1 MTLLDTDD
9 TLISQSSSNVNGPKV
24 SVVIPMYNAA
34 AYLQDC
40 LDSVLAQTFR
50 DFEVIC
56 VDDGSPDN
64 CAEIIKA
71 CDDER
76 VRLVQQLNRG
86 LAGAR
91 NTGVRH
97 SKGEYVAFLDSD
109 DRWGPRKL
117 ERHVD
122 HLDANPNIG
131 VSYSASQF
139 MNDDGEDMG
148 IGQHPKCEGISAQ
161 DIFCRNPVG
170 NGSAPV
176 IRRETLN
183 DIKFTR
189 PESGHDD
196 TMYFDESFRQSEDVE
211 CWLRIALSTKWKFAG
226 LSEALTWYRVNGE
239 GLSANWRRQLESWE
253 RSVENNRKIDPV
265 FIAKWEGLARAYQYR
280 YLARRAVQSRDS
292 ESANTLLG
300 LAYKSDS
307 RILLKEFTTTAVT
320 TVCTILLA
328 ILPINL
334 YDRFERKI
342 MAIAAKRGK

>member
-1 MTLLDTDD
+1 MNSFAHTPQDNTI
-9 TLISQSSSNVNGPKV
+9 TVTRPKV

-34 AYLQDC
+34 AYLQEC

-64 CAEIIKA
+64 CAEIVLA
-71 CDDER
+71 CNDER
-76 VRLVQQLNRG
+76 VILVQQQNRG

-91 NTGVRH
+91 NTGVCC
-97 SKGEYVAFLDSD
+97 SVGEYVAFLDSD
-109 DRWGPRKL
+109 DRWDRRKL
-117 ERHVD
+117 EFHVG
-122 HLDANPNIG
+122 HLNANPEVG

-139 MNDDGEDMG
+139 MDDDSNDMG
-148 IGQHPKCEGISAQ
+148 IGQHPKCDNVSPQ

-183 DIKFTR
+183 DIEFIR
-189 PESGHDD
+189 PEAGHYGS
-196 TMYFDESFRQSEDVE
+196 MYFDESFRQSEDVE
-211 CWLRIALSTKWKFAG
+211 CWLRIALSTKWKFSG
-226 LSEALTWYRVNGE
+226 IPEALTWYRVNGE

-253 RSVENNRKIDPV
+253 RSVENNRNIAPE

-292 ESANTLLG
+292 ESATTLLG
-300 LAYKSDS
+300 LAYKSNS
-307 RILLKEFTTTAVT
+307 LILLKEFGKTAVT
-320 TVCTILLA
+320 TACTLLLA
-328 ILPINL
+328 TLPVAQ
-334 YDRFERKI
+334 YDSLERKV
-342 MAIAAKRGK
+342 MAIAA